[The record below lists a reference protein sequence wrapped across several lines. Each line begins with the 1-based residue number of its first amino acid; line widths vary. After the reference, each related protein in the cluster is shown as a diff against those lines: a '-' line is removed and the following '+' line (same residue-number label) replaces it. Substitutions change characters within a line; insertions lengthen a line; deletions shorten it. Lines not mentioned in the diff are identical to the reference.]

1 MSTLR
6 LSSINAEACLSTNSR
21 SRIQPRDSGL
31 TLSGDFSPVLKG
43 GVWRRRTGQ
52 FYCLRGKEG
61 RGEMV
66 GLFFFNEFFF
76 F

>member
-21 SRIQPRDSGL
+21 PRVQSRGSRL
-31 TLSGDFSPVLKG
+31 TLSGDFPPVLKG
-43 GVWRRRTGQ
+43 GTWRCRTGQ
-52 FYCLRGKEG
+52 FYCLIEKEG
-61 RGEMV
+61 RGETV
-66 GLFFFNEFFF
+66 GLFISNEFFF

>member
-6 LSSINAEACLSTNSR
+6 LSSINAEAC
-21 SRIQPRDSGL
+21 SGL
-31 TLSGDFSPVLKG
+31 TLSGDFPPALKG
-43 GVWRRRTGQ
+43 GTWRRRTGQ
-52 FYCLRGKEG
+52 FYCLREKEG

-66 GLFFFNEFFF
+66 GLFFFNDFFF

>member
-6 LSSINAEACLSTNSR
+6 LPSINAGACL
-21 SRIQPRDSGL
+21 GL
-31 TLSGDFSPVLKG
+31 TLSGDFFPVLKG
-43 GVWRRRTGQ
+43 ETWRRRTGQ
-52 FYCLRGKEG
+52 FYCLREKEG